1 MLKDVQNEKVAE
13 PAARKRVQK
22 PTLQNWF
29 EQGYDA
35 QCNNRFEE
43 ACVCYSQ
50 VIELDKRYV
59 PAYNNWAQSLLELA
73 KMKRDENLFKR
84 AFKKYTKAASLDPRN
99 PLIWNNWAKALA
111 DYGKA
116 MCNPAVF
123 QEASKKYVRALRY
136 APHDAA
142 IYDNWGMALSELALM
157 TGRESV
163 FLEAIEK
170 YAIAAKFQPDYLPVY
185 YKWANLL
192 SRLAMLKKDEAVFQG
207 AFEKYAKA
215 VELQPDNALAYN
227 DWGVALSDLA
237 GIKEE
242 DTLFEA
248 SYQKFAKA
256 VELNPEWSAFYYNW
270 GNALSAQG
278 DIKGD
283 TALFEEALTKY
294 EKAMEL
300 QSDNAFIVYNYAL
313 AISDLAKL
321 RGTLEQDA
329 GKVEQLLKQV
339 VALAGDTSAIYNLA
353 CLYALTG
360 RKDDALQALKT
371 ALVNRHPITWQEL
384 EAEERKEKRES
395 EDRSYNE
402 IFAGTLLLGD
412 SVSQGLY
419 EFGIMNE
426 SLVIAQKGIGV
437 CGVGR
442 DGLKECEDRVI
453 SANPAKLF
461 LAIGTND
468 LKAARG
474 NADTFEED
482 YRSVLQEIEKA
493 LPDTEI
499 YINSILP
506 VQSKVI
512 EENSDYG
519 NIPEFN
525 ERLARLCEE
534 EGAVFIDNTDLVKDE
549 YYTADGIHMSPDYY
563 PGWVD
568 HMAEVAKL

>member
-1 MLKDVQNEKVAE
+1 MRKSGRSRWKRPGEGDKILRFAVAAVLLLFLVAGIVVAVRLMNPRVDATEGRKRLEEVASADVQEI
-13 PAARKRVQK
+13 
-22 PTLQNWF
+22 
-29 EQGYDA
+29 DA
-35 QCNNRFEE
+35 K
-43 ACVCYSQ
+43 
-50 VIELDKRYV
+50 I
-59 PAYNNWAQSLLELA
+59 
-73 KMKRDENLFKR
+73 
-84 AFKKYTKAASLDPRN
+84 
-99 PLIWNNWAKALA
+99 
-111 DYGKA
+111 
-116 MCNPAVF
+116 
-123 QEASKKYVRALRY
+123 
-136 APHDAA
+136 
-142 IYDNWGMALSELALM
+142 
-157 TGRESV
+157 
-163 FLEAIEK
+163 
-170 YAIAAKFQPDYLPVY
+170 
-185 YKWANLL
+185 
-192 SRLAMLKKDEAVFQG
+192 
-207 AFEKYAKA
+207 
-215 VELQPDNALAYN
+215 
-227 DWGVALSDLA
+227 
-237 GIKEE
+237 
-242 DTLFEA
+242 
-248 SYQKFAKA
+248 
-256 VELNPEWSAFYYNW
+256 
-270 GNALSAQG
+270 
-278 DIKGD
+278 
-283 TALFEEALTKY
+283 
-294 EKAMEL
+294 
-300 QSDNAFIVYNYAL
+300 
-313 AISDLAKL
+313 
-321 RGTLEQDA
+321 
-329 GKVEQLLKQV
+329 
-339 VALAGDTSAIYNLA
+339 
-353 CLYALTG
+353 
-360 RKDDALQALKT
+360 
-371 ALVNRHPITWQEL
+371 QEL

-461 LAIGTND
+461 LAIGMND

-506 VQSKVI
+506 VQGKVI

-534 EGAVFIDNTDLVKDE
+534 EGAVFIDNTNLVKDE

>member
-1 MLKDVQNEKVAE
+1 MQEI
-13 PAARKRVQK
+13 
-22 PTLQNWF
+22 
-29 EQGYDA
+29 DA
-35 QCNNRFEE
+35 K
-43 ACVCYSQ
+43 
-50 VIELDKRYV
+50 I
-59 PAYNNWAQSLLELA
+59 
-73 KMKRDENLFKR
+73 
-84 AFKKYTKAASLDPRN
+84 
-99 PLIWNNWAKALA
+99 
-111 DYGKA
+111 
-116 MCNPAVF
+116 
-123 QEASKKYVRALRY
+123 
-136 APHDAA
+136 
-142 IYDNWGMALSELALM
+142 
-157 TGRESV
+157 
-163 FLEAIEK
+163 
-170 YAIAAKFQPDYLPVY
+170 
-185 YKWANLL
+185 
-192 SRLAMLKKDEAVFQG
+192 
-207 AFEKYAKA
+207 
-215 VELQPDNALAYN
+215 
-227 DWGVALSDLA
+227 
-237 GIKEE
+237 
-242 DTLFEA
+242 
-248 SYQKFAKA
+248 
-256 VELNPEWSAFYYNW
+256 
-270 GNALSAQG
+270 
-278 DIKGD
+278 
-283 TALFEEALTKY
+283 
-294 EKAMEL
+294 
-300 QSDNAFIVYNYAL
+300 
-313 AISDLAKL
+313 
-321 RGTLEQDA
+321 
-329 GKVEQLLKQV
+329 
-339 VALAGDTSAIYNLA
+339 
-353 CLYALTG
+353 
-360 RKDDALQALKT
+360 
-371 ALVNRHPITWQEL
+371 QEL

-461 LAIGTND
+461 LAIGMND

-506 VQSKVI
+506 VQGKVI

-534 EGAVFIDNTDLVKDE
+534 EGAVFIDNTNLVKDE